1 MINLRELTN
10 TYSIVAYD
18 PELQQLGAAMQTHN
32 FEACNRVIHVDPT
45 FGAIASQANT
55 NPLYGFAGFDLLRLG
70 LTPQQ
75 VIDTLGHTDDDFEK
89 RQIGIVDLRGNA
101 AAHTGRQCID
111 YAGHRIGRNYSCQA
125 NMMLRDKIWDAM
137 GDAFESSGGDLADRL
152 IRALEAAQ
160 ALDGDIRGAQSA
172 AVRVVSTRSA
182 LQPWDTT
189 LFDFKVYDDP
199 HPVEALK
206 NLVGLKRTHNRVLNA
221 FDLSEPPNICADID
235 VFYELL
241 DSIPNQDSRQQYLFY
256 FALSLQEKGYA
267 DEGTKL
273 LDEVYRENPVWEEIN
288 RRLKAAD
295 LK

>member
-1 MINLRELTN
+1 MINLRDYTN

-32 FEACNRVIHVDPT
+32 FEACNRVIHVDPAL
-45 FGAIASQANT
+45 GAIASQANT

-70 LTPQQ
+70 MTPQQ
-75 VIDTLGHTDDDFEK
+75 VIDALGHTDDDFEK
-89 RQIGIVDLRGNA
+89 RQIGMVDLRGNA
-101 AAHTGRQCID
+101 MAHTGRQCID
-111 YAGHRIGRNYSCQA
+111 YAGHRIGRNYACQA
-125 NMMLRDKIWDAM
+125 NMMLREHIWDAM

-152 IRALEAAQ
+152 IRAMEAAQ

-172 AVRVVSTRSA
+172 AIKVVSTHSA
-182 LQPWDTT
+182 LRPWETT

-206 NLVGLKRTHNRVLNA
+206 NLVRLKRAHNRVLNA
-221 FDLSEPPNICADID
+221 FDLSEPPDVSADINT
-235 VFYELL
+235 FRQLL
-241 DSIPNQDSRQQYLFY
+241 HDIPNKDSRQQYQFY
-256 FALSLQEKGYA
+256 FALSLQQQGYA
-267 DEGTKL
+267 DESARL
-273 LDEVYRENPVWEEIN
+273 LDEVYRENPVWAEIY